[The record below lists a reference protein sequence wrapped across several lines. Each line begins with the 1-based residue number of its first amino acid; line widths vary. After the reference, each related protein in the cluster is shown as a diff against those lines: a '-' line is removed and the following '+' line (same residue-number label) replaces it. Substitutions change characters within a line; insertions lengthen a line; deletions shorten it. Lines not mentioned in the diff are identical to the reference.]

1 MKKTILTVLVLS
13 ALAGCASVEGPFDP
27 AVTFKAAEENMRK
40 ADYEKARKGY
50 QEIQEK
56 SPDKSYDAFLMLRVA
71 DTYFGEEKYSEAL
84 VEYQAFLNYHPVN
97 KDAAY
102 AQYQIAM
109 CNYRELTTIDR
120 DPAPAHAVIREMR
133 KLLQKYPAS
142 EYGEEAKKYIAS
154 CMDWVSEYELYVA
167 RFYYK
172 KGSYKAAIGRCE
184 KLLKD
189 YPGSVAEK
197 DAIYYAGLS
206 YMERGD
212 RDEAKVKFELLAQKY
227 PGQKEAALA
236 MIQKLKNP

>member
-1 MKKTILTVLVLS
+1 
-13 ALAGCASVEGPFDP
+13 
-27 AVTFKAAEENMRK
+27 
-40 ADYEKARKGY
+40 
-50 QEIQEK
+50 
-56 SPDKSYDAFLMLRVA
+56 
-71 DTYFGEEKYSEAL
+71 

-120 DPAPAHAVIREMR
+120 DPEPAHAVVREMR

-142 EYGEEAKKYIAS
+142 EYGEEARKYIAI
-154 CMDWVSEYELYVA
+154 CLDRLSEYELYVA

-189 YPGSVAEK
+189 YPNSVAEK

-212 RDEAKVKFELLAQKY
+212 RDEARAKFELLAQKY
-227 PGQKEAALA
+227 PAQEDVAQA
-236 MIQKLKNP
+236 MIQKLQNP